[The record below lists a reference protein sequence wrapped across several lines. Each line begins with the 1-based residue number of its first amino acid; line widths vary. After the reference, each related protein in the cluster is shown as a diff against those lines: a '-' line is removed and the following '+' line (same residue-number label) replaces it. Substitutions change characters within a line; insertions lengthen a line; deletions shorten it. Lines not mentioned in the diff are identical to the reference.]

1 VIGLPARAAAIGL
14 LALFAAVTAGCGGEG
29 EPAPAADQTPSTTTS
44 AAPGATSSTVSSPES
59 VVFVGADGVES
70 TITDVSRIV
79 TLSGD
84 LTEFVFELGLG
95 DAVVATDLTT
105 VEPPEAVPLPKVG
118 VGRFLSAEAV
128 LSFEPTLVLADT
140 QTSPPTSIEQIRN
153 AGVPVAV
160 FDVPTTFDGL
170 YEKVDQ
176 IGVALGV
183 PSASTALSTR
193 IEEEVGAALE
203 AGTSLS
209 PSPRVVYLYT
219 RGPDVMLLFGEGMT
233 TTALIRGAGGIDAGA
248 DIGIEGTIDVTP
260 EALVTAAPDVIV
272 VNSEGLAA
280 FGGID
285 GFLAAPG
292 VAQTPAAMAGR
303 ILDYPEGD
311 FLTFGPRVAAS
322 LAALIVDL
330 AGFE

>member
-1 VIGLPARAAAIGL
+1 
-14 LALFAAVTAGCGGEG
+14 
-29 EPAPAADQTPSTTTS
+29 
-44 AAPGATSSTVSSPES
+44 

-84 LTEFVFELGLG
+84 LTEVVFGLGLG
-95 DAVVATDLTT
+95 DAVVATDITT
-105 VEPPEAVPLPKVG
+105 VEPPDAVALPKVG
-118 VGRFLSAEAV
+118 VGRFLNAEAV
-128 LSFEPTLVLADT
+128 LRYEPTLVLADT

-153 AGVPVAV
+153 AGVPVV
-160 FDVPTTFDGL
+160 VLDVPTTFDAL
-170 YEKVDQ
+170 YDKVDQ
-176 IGVALGV
+176 IGAVVGA
-183 PSASTALSTR
+183 PDAAASLTTR
-193 IEEEVGAALE
+193 IAGEVEAALDS
-203 AGTSLS
+203 AAAVT
-209 PSPRVVYLYT
+209 PSPRVAYLYT

-260 EALVTAAPDVIV
+260 EALVTAQPDVII

-280 FGGID
+280 FGGRD
-285 GFLAAPG
+285 GFLGSPG
-292 VAQTPAAMAGR
+292 IAQTPAGMAGR

-322 LAALIVDL
+322 LAALIADL
-330 AGFE
+330 ASIG